1 MNYQNTNPKHYTT
14 LFLDRDG
21 VINRKLDNDYIKSWN
36 AFEFETGAI
45 DALKTLRKQF
55 KRICIVTNQQ
65 GVAKGLMTE
74 SQLMD
79 IHRELHAT
87 LKAHYAAPDAIYYA
101 TELQSDTMQ
110 FRKPAPGMA
119 YSALHDFPEIDFKT
133 SIMIGDSD
141 SDMIFGHQL
150 GMLCISVGIKKLHH
164 AQYHFSSLF
173 EFSQNWIL

>member
-36 AFEFETGAI
+36 AFEFETGAL

-79 IHRELHAT
+79 IHHI
-87 LKAHYAAPDAIYYA
+87 KSP
-101 TELQSDTMQ
+101 
-110 FRKPAPGMA
+110 
-119 YSALHDFPEIDFKT
+119 
-133 SIMIGDSD
+133 
-141 SDMIFGHQL
+141 
-150 GMLCISVGIKKLHH
+150 LCCPRCNLLRHRIAK
-164 AQYHFSSLF
+164 
-173 EFSQNWIL
+173 